1 MTTCSYNIIRTLTL
15 LQNYPFLGEDDG
27 SKEVCAPIGGGSAL
41 FGGGSALFGG
51 GSALFG
57 GGSALFGGEAVCS

>member
-51 GSALFG
+51 
-57 GGSALFGGEAVCS
+57 EAVCS